1 MQSLQTHRV
10 RLVFQRLAL
19 FLASALVAG
28 PVVASPVSSEEFSA
42 ILESQGPYSA
52 LFRVSPESGDLV
64 GHVFR
69 TDSVLGRRILEGC
82 LVGMPCVLD
91 SVRTRAF
98 DSAVGFGLGFADQPA
113 GWREITAA
121 EGARVGSAI
130 EDYRSEVVTRYGVV
144 AADRENLTLLW
155 RGKPLWPAGSG
166 SFSVVRHVSSWGQGE
181 LLLVQ
186 NTGGSAC
193 PALYRWIEVSQ
204 RGVRASPEFG
214 TCSDLAYPFLE
225 ESPEGQPQAVV
236 RMVEHVG
243 PLGTEA
249 LRRKAGRTRV
259 EFVFSGGQLT
269 QNGPGTARG
278 DAPLDAHPS
287 HWHSPATGSTTR
299 SASGFR

>member
-1 MQSLQTHRV
+1 MLSLQTHRV
-10 RLVFQRLAL
+10 HLVFQRLAL

-28 PVVASPVSSEEFSA
+28 PVVASPAPSAEFSA
-42 ILESQGPYSA
+42 ILETQGPYSA

-69 TDSVLGRRILEGC
+69 TDSVVGRRILEGC

-98 DSAVGFGLGFADQPA
+98 DSAAGFGLGFADQPV

-121 EGARVGSAI
+121 EGVRVGSAI

-225 ESPEGQPQAVV
+225 ESPQGQPRAVV

-243 PLGTEA
+243 PLGAEA

-259 EFVFSGGQLT
+259 EFVFSEGQLT

-278 DAPLDAHPS
+278 DAPLDASPNHR
-287 HWHSPATGSTTR
+287 HSPATGSTTR
-299 SASGFR
+299 SASGLR